1 MPPFKVPTK
10 IPINTLFLSFP
21 TAMRTCFFLALVF
34 FFATGCKVIKNQA
47 ENLDALSRCSF
58 DLVNVEKRVSFTEK
72 TNNLWNY
79 VITLNFEGNNPNERD
94 VFIGEYD
101 LDLYVNDRLLSKI
114 TNTNPLILKANGTTS
129 FSLKTIV
136 SPSGAFSLFWKKLR
150 NKRIEYRVSGTFYLK
165 LGVVR
170 LPFTINLLRMVD
182 NPDE

>member
-1 MPPFKVPTK
+1 
-10 IPINTLFLSFP
+10 
-21 TAMRTCFFLALVF
+21 
-34 FFATGCKVIKNQA
+34 
-47 ENLDALSRCSF
+47 
-58 DLVNVEKRVSFTEK
+58 VSFTEK

-114 TNTNPLILKANGTTS
+114 TNSNPLVLKANGTTS

-170 LPFTINLLRMVD
+170 LPFTINLLRLVD